1 MHPRCSEILGA
12 VAEYMAEKGAPFEA
26 QIFEAKDPHSRLVVD
41 CGPPCARSTV
51 WIDLGNFTSRKSLA
65 PLLARIKRELGA
77 LEFEN
82 AREDMDAYL
91 ERRRVPKLSHEEMET
106 LLA

>member
-1 MHPRCSEILGA
+1 MHERCTEILDA
-12 VAEYMAEKGAPFEA
+12 VSEYMVQKHVLFGAR
-26 QIFEAKDPHSRLVVD
+26 IFEANDPNSRLLVE
-41 CGPPCARSTV
+41 CGPPYARNEV
-51 WIDLGNFTSRKSLA
+51 WVKLGNFTSRKSLA